1 MLCPAPKCAV
11 VDNLFIHY
19 WESIVVVTSRRI
31 QNSHLTRFS
40 ALFRNCYSG
49 SFIGGALFART
60 RGRWSYSYAPG
71 KCDADAG
78 GKCDADA
85 YSYAPGKC
93 DADAYSYAPGK
104 CDADAYSYA
113 YGYSYAYAG
122 GKYDA
127 YAGGKCDADRQS
139 NRKRR

>member
-85 YSYAPGKC
+85 YSYA
-93 DADAYSYAPGK
+93 
-104 CDADAYSYA
+104 

-127 YAGGKCDADRQS
+127 YAGGKCDADDGGKCDADRQS

>member
-85 YSYAPGKC
+85 YSYA
-93 DADAYSYAPGK
+93 
-104 CDADAYSYA
+104 

-122 GKYDA
+122 GKCDA
-127 YAGGKCDADRQS
+127 DDGGKCDADRQS

>member
-93 DADAYSYAPGK
+93 DADAYSYA
-104 CDADAYSYA
+104 

>member
-78 GKCDADA
+78 GKCDAH
-85 YSYAPGKC
+85 
-93 DADAYSYAPGK
+93 AYSYAPGK